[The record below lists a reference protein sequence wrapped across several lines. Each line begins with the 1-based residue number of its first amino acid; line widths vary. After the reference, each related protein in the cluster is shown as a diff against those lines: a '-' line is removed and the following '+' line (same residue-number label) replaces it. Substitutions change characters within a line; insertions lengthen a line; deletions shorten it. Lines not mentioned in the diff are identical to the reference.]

1 MFFGLLK
8 EKNLQP
14 IIDYV
19 EGRMSAT
26 EFQHLFE
33 TDKTLQNTLKK
44 RMRQYSC
51 YREYGYTSGR
61 IDPSFG

>member
-1 MFFGLLK
+1 MCFKFFSSFK
-8 EKNLQP
+8 SNYQP
-14 IIDYV
+14 IVDYV
-19 EGRMSAT
+19 EGRMPVT

-51 YREYGYTSGR
+51 YREYGYNL
-61 IDPSFG
+61 